1 MSDGREEREEDEKR
15 RKQAEEENR
24 EDWIDRQVMDQSEPE
39 RAES

>member
-1 MSDGREEREEDEKR
+1 MSDGREGREEAEKR

-24 EDWIDRQVMDQSEPE
+24 EDWIDRPVMDQSEPE